1 MKILHIIANPKATE
15 NSVSKQ
21 LAQAFFMRLIQA
33 LPDAEMDQI
42 DLYNEPPPYLSKNSF
57 RRFWQPVFEPG
68 YQPSAEEIADSAYA
82 EAQSKQ
88 LAEQDVVVITSPLW
102 NGGLPAILKA
112 WIDQAM
118 MPGVLF
124 HIEGEK
130 VIPLHH
136 IKRVVLLV
144 SSGARLAES
153 DPHDGLTP
161 TVRGAFTFAGVRNL
175 SVAWADGQDPVAY
188 QDCDERKGFAIEAAE
203 ELAEEIAEEF
213 STAAV

>member
-1 MKILHIIANPKATE
+1 MKILHVIANPKATE

-42 DLYNEPPPYLSKNSF
+42 DLYNEPPPYLSKDAF

-68 YQPSAEEIADSAYA
+68 YQPTGEEVEASAYA
-82 EAQSKQ
+82 EAKSKQ
-88 LAEQDVVVITSPLW
+88 LAEQDVVVLTAPLW

-118 MPGVLF
+118 MPGILF

-130 VIPLHH
+130 MIPLHK
-136 IKRVVLLV
+136 IRRVVLLV
-144 SSGARLAES
+144 SSGARLTEN

-161 TVRGAFTFAGVRNL
+161 TVRGAFAFAGVRNI

-188 QDCDERKGFAIEAAE
+188 SDFEERRGFAIEAAE
-203 ELAEEIAEEF
+203 DLAEEIAEEF
-213 STAAV
+213 SAATV